1 MDAAGLLGK
10 WERGKL
16 IENAV
21 PCLRKIQQETNDK
34 KRKDD
39 KKRLT
44 LEGLSGAFLVL
55 GVGYIISVFA
65 FIIEIVWH
73 WRSKSRRQQQTL
85 QVVRRQPSPI
95 KDNKVEPSV
104 EMVEENVTEVV
115 EFPKLIN

>member
-73 WRSKSRRQQQTL
+73 WRSKIRRQQQTL
-85 QVVRRQPSPI
+85 VVRRQPSPI
-95 KDNKVEPSV
+95 KDNKVETAV
-104 EMVEENVTEVV
+104 EN
-115 EFPKLIN
+115 K

>member
-1 MDAAGLLGK
+1 MDATGLLSK
-10 WERGKL
+10 WEREKL

-34 KRKDD
+34 KRKGD

-73 WRSKSRRQQQTL
+73 WRSKNRRQQQT

-95 KDNKVEPSV
+95 KDNKVKTAV
-104 EMVEENVTEVV
+104 EN
-115 EFPKLIN
+115 K